1 MDAGKPP
8 MRFEANYFGFDA
20 THVLEIDEILA
31 RIAEAGYVF
40 HHTRSWSE
48 PAAEDGGPSY
58 ADLIQ
63 EAAKTA
69 ADTIER
75 LQKENDRLKKQISK
89 TPVAVYHG
97 ADRIWPD
104 K

>member
-1 MDAGKPP
+1 MDTAKPP
-8 MRFEANYFGFDA
+8 MRFEANHFGFDA
-20 THVLEIDEILA
+20 THVAEVDELLA

-63 EAAKTA
+63 EAAKMA

-75 LQKENDRLKKQISK
+75 LLAEVERLKEELQLRDK
-89 TPVAVYHG
+89 
-97 ADRIWPD
+97 ADLDWGVR
-104 K
+104 